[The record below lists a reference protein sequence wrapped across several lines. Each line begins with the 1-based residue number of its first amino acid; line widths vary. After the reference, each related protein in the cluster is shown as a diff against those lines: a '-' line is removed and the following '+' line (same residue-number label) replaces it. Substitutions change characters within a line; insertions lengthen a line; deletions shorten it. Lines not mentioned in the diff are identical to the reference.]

1 MRKLACGLAFV
12 VAGVAIG
19 PVLNAQEP
27 PPFVGVRDC
36 QINRGEAT
44 AFGEA
49 RRTLLDYI
57 GANPIDTPGGVY
69 GTFRGALNNRRLYR
83 FVWAGENLAEWDE
96 WNRLTF
102 QAMRADSQRSVVYR
116 EMFSHLNS
124 CSWTFTR
131 RIVN

>member
-12 VAGVAIG
+12 VAGVAIE

-102 QAMRADSQRSVVYR
+102 QAMRADSQRGAVYR

-124 CSWTFTR
+124 CNWTFTR

>member
-12 VAGVAIG
+12 VAGVAIE

-102 QAMRADSQRSVVYR
+102 QAMRADSQRGAVYR

>member
-57 GANPIDTPGGVY
+57 GANRIDTPGGVY

-102 QAMRADSQRSVVYR
+102 QAMRADSQRGAVYR